1 MRVYSFRDVTA
12 IIDAEHEVT
21 GYATGDDVI
30 MAERNVD
37 SASSTVGAD
46 GSMMLSV
53 SADKSGKVTFKLL
66 KTSSSNRYLL
76 NRLRELEIG
85 SSSFRPLNMT
95 VKDVH
100 RQDVIVGIA
109 GYVTKPP
116 TTKHGE
122 KGAEHEWV
130 LNFQRLEIDLGNM
143 MGLGSPSVT
152 VENLG

>member
-12 IIDAEHEVT
+12 VIDAEHEVT
-21 GYATGDDVI
+21 GYASGDDVI
-30 MAERNVD
+30 TADRNVD
-37 SASSTVGAD
+37 SASATIGAA
-46 GSMMLSV
+46 GEMMLSV

-66 KTSSSNRYLL
+66 QTSSSNRYLL
-76 NRLRELEIG
+76 NRLRELEMG
-85 SSSFRPLNMT
+85 SQIFRPLNLV

-116 TTKHGE
+116 QPKHGE

-130 LNFQRLEIDLGNM
+130 LNFQRLEYDFGDL
-143 MGLGSPSVT
+143 MGLGSPSIT

>member
-1 MRVYSFRDVTA
+1 MRVFSFRDVTA

-30 MAERNVD
+30 TAERNVD
-37 SASSTVGAD
+37 SATATVGA
-46 GSMMLSV
+46 GGEMMLSV

-76 NRLRELEIG
+76 NRLRTLELG
-85 SSSFRPLNMT
+85 SSVFRPLNI
-95 VKDVH
+95 VVQDVH
-100 RQDVIVGIA
+100 RQDVVVGIA

-116 TTKHGE
+116 TVKQGE

-130 LNFQRLEIDLGNM
+130 LNFQRLEIDLGDM
-143 MGLGSPSVT
+143 MGLGTPSST

>member
-1 MRVYSFRDVTA
+1 VTA

-30 MAERNVD
+30 TAERNVD
-37 SASSTVGAD
+37 SATSTIGA
-46 GSMMLSV
+46 GGELMLSV
-53 SADKSGKVTFKLL
+53 SADKSGKTTFKLL

-76 NRLRELEIG
+76 NRLRELELG
-85 SSSFRPLNMT
+85 SSVFRPINMT

-100 RQDVIVGIA
+100 RQDVIVGVA

-116 TTKHGE
+116 TVKHGE

-130 LNFQRLEIDLGNM
+130 INFQRLELDLGDM
-143 MGLGSPSVT
+143 MGLGTPSDT